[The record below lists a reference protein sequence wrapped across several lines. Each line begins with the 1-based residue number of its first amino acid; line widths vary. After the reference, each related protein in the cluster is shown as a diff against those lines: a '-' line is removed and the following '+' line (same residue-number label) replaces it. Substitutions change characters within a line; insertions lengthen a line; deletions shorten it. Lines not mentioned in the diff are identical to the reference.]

1 MEKHQVNV
9 WLVNTGWSG
18 GAYGVGKRMKL
29 SYTRA
34 MITAAL
40 NGDLDHNKY
49 KQHHVFKLMM
59 PLNCPGVPNEI
70 LDPSKTWSNQEEYFL
85 KAYELA
91 NAFTE
96 NFKQFELTKVPKSR
110 HEALK
115 LC

>member
-1 MEKHQVNV
+1 
-9 WLVNTGWSG
+9 
-18 GAYGVGKRMKL
+18 
-29 SYTRA
+29 
-34 MITAAL
+34 
-40 NGDLDHNKY
+40 
-49 KQHHVFKLMM
+49 MM

-85 KAYELA
+85 KAYELQD
-91 NAFTE
+91 AFTE